1 MNRNEQMQ
9 QMIDAYRNIQAP
21 EQGRDMLS
29 EAIQKAKK
37 DVAKKRR
44 QMMIRNWSGSIA
56 AAVAVLIL
64 LPNLHAGVAQTL
76 GDLPVAGA
84 FFRAVTFRTYAAD
97 AANNAEYVAQ
107 AGNGSTVSPYVT
119 VEGVDEQPAAD
130 RRSLENDE
138 ALAEEE
144 SAQEADVSEDAELMM
159 ASLDE
164 SEPVVTETENE
175 SAEEKTHI
183 KEMTHEFLRH
193 RRGDFTQE
201 ACGEERSYQ

>member
-9 QMIDAYRNIQAP
+9 QLVDAYRNIQAP

-37 DVAKKRR
+37 DAAKKRR
-44 QMMIRNWSGSIA
+44 RMMFRNWSGSLA
-56 AAVAVLIL
+56 AAAAVLIL
-64 LPNLHAGVAQTL
+64 LPNLHAGVARTL

-107 AGNGSTVSPYVT
+107 AGNGSTTTPYVT
-119 VEGVDEQPAAD
+119 IEGANEQTAVG
-130 RRSLENDE
+130 RCSMENDD

-164 SEPVVTETENE
+164 SEPVVTENE

-183 KEMTHEFLRH
+183 KEMIHEFLRH